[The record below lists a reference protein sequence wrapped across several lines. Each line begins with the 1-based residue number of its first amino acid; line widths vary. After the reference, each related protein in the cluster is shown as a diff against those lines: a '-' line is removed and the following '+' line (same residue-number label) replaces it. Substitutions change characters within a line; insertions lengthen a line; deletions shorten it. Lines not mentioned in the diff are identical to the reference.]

1 MNARSQMFDLTVEG
15 RQADEAVASI
25 FHTVLFHRTHGKFLY
40 STEGSYSIGTVG
52 YTDVDCDF
60 IDLTYVCCSSP
71 HLDQVLKREISSFSE
86 QLRGNDSSGMGQIT
100 LEFFQR
106 KPRTRWLFQ
115 SECIPWEVW
124 TVRVDLLTFANE
136 GERQAYREKV
146 GELLAD
152 KIFSIAEIMN
162 RHDYLPKMPSQSELD
177 LIFDTSY
184 PDVQPYLFKVNYSIS
199 GPSSGSSVG
208 STMKKLIKET
218 LSL

>member
-1 MNARSQMFDLTVEG
+1 MNARSQMFDLAVEG
-15 RQADEAVASI
+15 HQADEAVASI

-40 STEGSYSIGTVG
+40 STEGSYSIGTIG

-60 IDLTYVCCSSP
+60 IDLTYVCCSSKR
-71 HLDQVLKREISSFSE
+71 LDETLKREISLFSE
-86 QLRGNDSSGMGQIT
+86 QLRGNEGTGMGQIS
-100 LEFFQR
+100 LEFFQK
-106 KPRTRWLFQ
+106 KPRSRWLFQ
-115 SECIPWEVW
+115 PESIPWEVW
-124 TVRVDLLTFANE
+124 TVRLELITLNSE
-136 GERQAYREKV
+136 GERQVYREQM

-208 STMKKLIKET
+208 STVKKLIKET
-218 LSL
+218 LAL